1 MMFIIIIKLTGVY
14 TPRLLYNVLSGLDF
28 RWIVINIAAI
38 LTPKGVKYKRRGCEP
53 PFDEKILLS
62 QCLAGIGDAYCFVAL
77 GGDYKGVLDG
87 LADFRLLVDDFLVIL
102 GLADSVLV
110 PAVYLELI
118 NIFQPLEL
126 LAVQGDFC
134 RT

>member
-1 MMFIIIIKLTGVY
+1 MMFIIIIKLTGGY

-62 QCLAGIGDAYCFVAL
+62 QCLAGVFDVHSFVAL
-77 GGDYKGVLDG
+77 GGDYEGVGDG
-87 LADFRLLVDDFLVIL
+87 FADF
-102 GLADSVLV
+102 
-110 PAVYLELI
+110 
-118 NIFQPLEL
+118 
-126 LAVQGDFC
+126 
-134 RT
+134 